1 MNKDYSRNL
10 IGYGANPPNPQWPGN
25 ARVAVSF
32 VLNYE
37 EGGERCLLHG
47 DDESE
52 AFFQRSRQHSRSK
65 ASVTSAWSPS
75 MSMVAERV
83 CGVFFACSMN
93 MKFH

>member
-52 AFFQRSRQHSRSK
+52 AFLRDPVSTTDQRRTSHQH
-65 ASVTSAWSPS
+65 
-75 MSMVAERV
+75 
-83 CGVFFACSMN
+83 GI
-93 MKFH
+93 HL